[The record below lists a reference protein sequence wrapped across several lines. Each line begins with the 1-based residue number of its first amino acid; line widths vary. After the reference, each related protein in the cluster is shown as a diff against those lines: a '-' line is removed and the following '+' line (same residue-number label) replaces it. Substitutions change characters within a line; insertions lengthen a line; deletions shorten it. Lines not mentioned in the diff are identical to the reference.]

1 MGEFDSESPVRYFE
15 REGMS
20 MSISL
25 SLSRIRI
32 TTACAGVLCVAGI
45 LALLLPAEAAAQAHR
60 QKITVRYENVSF
72 EYDAALSKDY
82 LAETAPAVPLE
93 QKDDKPDGVAPRH
106 TVISLRGSYAARL
119 RRDASSAF
127 VVPRIYVY
135 PLSDPNDP
143 KFNEEF
149 PTTRQ
154 AAVDLARLL
163 ARRAGAFTDEIPF
176 LPWFDEDE
184 LFIGRT
190 KFIRFGNGRGFMFLT
205 QCGQESS
212 AVNNAELLY
221 VFQGMTDDNAWYV
234 SAVFPVAAQGFPATG
249 KIDNEAEFSARYA
262 GYIRQTTDRLNRL
275 PARGFTPDL
284 HLLESLVR
292 SLRVNSH

>member
-1 MGEFDSESPVRYFE
+1 
-15 REGMS
+15 
-20 MSISL
+20 MSIPL
-25 SLSRIRI
+25 SFSRVR
-32 TTACAGVLCVAGI
+32 THAFRATAACVPVL
-45 LALLLPAEAAAQAHR
+45 LALFFPADAPAQPHR
-60 QKITVRYENVSF
+60 HTISVKYENVSLEF
-72 EYDAALSKDY
+72 DAALSNDY

-93 QKDDKPDGVAPRH
+93 NKDDKPDGVAPRH

-135 PLSDPNDP
+135 PLADPNDP
-143 KFNEEF
+143 KFDEEF

-163 ARRAGAFTDEIPF
+163 ARRSGAFTDEIPF

-184 LFIGRT
+184 LFIGRK
-190 KFIRFGNGRGFMFLT
+190 KFVRFRNGRGFMFLT

-221 VFQGMTDDNAWYV
+221 VFQGMTDDNGWYV

-249 KIDNEAEFSARYA
+249 KIDDEAAFSAQYT

-275 PARGFTPDL
+275 PSRGFTPDL

-292 SLRVNSH
+292 SLRVGAH

>member
-1 MGEFDSESPVRYFE
+1 VP
-15 REGMS
+15 
-20 MSISL
+20 
-25 SLSRIRI
+25 
-32 TTACAGVLCVAGI
+32 GI
-45 LALLLPAEAAAQAHR
+45 LALLLSADAAAQARH
-60 QKITVRYENVSF
+60 QKVTVSYENVSF
-72 EYDAALSKDY
+72 EFDASLSKDY

-93 QKDDKPDGVAPRH
+93 HKDDKPDGVAPRH

-135 PLSDPNDP
+135 PLADANDP
-143 KFNEEF
+143 HFDENY

-163 ARRAGAFTDEIPF
+163 GRRVGAFTDEIPF

-184 LFIGRT
+184 LFVGRK
-190 KFIRFGNGRGFMFLT
+190 KFMRFRNGRGFMFLT

-234 SAVFPVAAQGFPATG
+234 SAVFPVAAQGFPTTG
-249 KIDNEAEFSARYA
+249 KIDNEAEFSARYT
-262 GYIRQTTDRLNRL
+262 GSIRQATDRLNRL
-275 PARGFTPDL
+275 PAREFTPDL
-284 HLLESLVR
+284 HLLQSLVR
-292 SLRVNSH
+292 SLRVGPH